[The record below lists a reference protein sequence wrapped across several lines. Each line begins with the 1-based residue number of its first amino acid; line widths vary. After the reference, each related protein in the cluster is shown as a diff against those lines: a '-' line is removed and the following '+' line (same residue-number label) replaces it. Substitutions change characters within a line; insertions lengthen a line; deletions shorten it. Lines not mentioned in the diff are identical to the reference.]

1 MLLFSF
7 AVYSLF
13 RKPISKM
20 HAKIYGLKEEEI
32 PAMVYKLMAFYKVLI
47 IVFCFVPY
55 LALLIIGR

>member
-1 MLLFSF
+1 
-7 AVYSLF
+7 
-13 RKPISKM
+13 M